1 MRRGDVVLVDLD
13 PALAGE
19 AAKLRPAVVV
29 SNEGANLAVERL
41 GRGTITVVPVTSNVS
56 RVFDAFQVPIFGDD
70 DLTAAGLR
78 VPSKAQAEQ
87 VRSISAARVRR
98 VVGRL
103 PAPLLASV
111 DAALRFHLS
120 L

>member
-1 MRRGDVVLVDLD
+1 VRRGDVVLVDLD
-13 PALAGE
+13 PTLAGV

-29 SNEGANLAVERL
+29 SNDGANVAVERV
-41 GRGTITVVPVTSNVS
+41 GRGTITVVPVTSNVA
-56 RVFDAFQVPIFGDD
+56 RVFDAFQVPILDDD
-70 DLTAAGLR
+70 DLAAAGLR

-87 VRSISAARVRR
+87 VRSISATRVRR
-98 VVGRL
+98 VIGRF
-103 PAPLLASV
+103 PAALLASV